1 MPVITSGKVLVT
13 GANGYIAVW
22 IVKSLLEAGFAV
34 RGTVRSESKAAYLR
48 SYFQSSGDKV
58 EVVVVADMTKDDA
71 FAEHVKDVDAIAH
84 TASPFHMNAVEP
96 DEIVG
101 PAVAGTL
108 SVLKAAEAH
117 GARVQRVV
125 VLSSTAALFRISPDP
140 VVLDESAWNEQ
151 AIAEIKEKGRDA
163 TAIGKYRASKTL
175 AERAAWEWYE
185 QRKAGLGFDL
195 TVLNP
200 PYVFGPNIHD
210 VDKPENLGESMR
222 DWYKNIVNGRLSND
236 ALANNGAMYVD
247 VRDIAQAHTMAIQT
261 PAAGGQRFII
271 SSGPFKW
278 QDFVAAAHRCSEKFP
293 EGNTSY
299 DPSKAIHAVQYDNR
313 KGIATLGI
321 KYRGIDELTRDS
333 LEDFKA
339 RGWL

>member
-1 MPVITSGKVLVT
+1 MPAITSGKVLVT

-22 IVKSLLEAGFAV
+22 IVKSLLEANFAV

-48 SYFQSSGDKV
+48 SYFKSSGDKF
-58 EVVVVADMTKDDA
+58 EVVVVPDMTKARFLRITICRRSLLTHFWLCFQDDA

-84 TASPFHMNAVEP
+84 TASPFHMNTIEP
-96 DEIVG
+96 EEIVG

-117 GARVQRVV
+117 GTRVQRVV
-125 VLSSTAALFRISPDP
+125 VLSSTAALFRISPEP

-163 TAIGKYRASKTL
+163 TAISKYRASKTL
-175 AERAAWEWYE
+175 AERAAWEWWE
-185 QRKAGLGFDL
+185 QRKAALGFDL
-195 TVLNP
+195 AVLNP

-222 DWYKNIVNGRLSND
+222 DWYKNVVTGGLSDD
-236 ALANNGAMYVD
+236 ALAKNGYVIFPLPPAGWPCLTHGVSMNRAVYVD
-247 VRDIAQAHTMAIQT
+247 VRDIAQAHTLAIQT
-261 PAAGGQRFII
+261 PAAGGKRFII

-278 QDFVAAAHRCSEKFP
+278 QDFGE
-293 EGNTSY
+293 
-299 DPSKAIHAVQYDNR
+299 Q
-313 KGIATLGI
+313 
-321 KYRGIDELTRDS
+321 
-333 LEDFKA
+333 
-339 RGWL
+339 